1 MMDRNP
7 ERLWTGVCVL
17 EEVSI
22 ARRADGK
29 SAVVLVVKEG
39 GLRSLE
45 RFLRGGAAMPPPRPG
60 DEGGDNGD

>member
-45 RFLRGGAAMPPPRPG
+45 RFLRGGAAAPSPRP
-60 DEGGDNGD
+60 EEKGGDNGD

>member
-1 MMDRNP
+1 MERNP
-7 ERLWTGVCVL
+7 ERLWAGVCVL

-45 RFLRGGAAMPPPRPG
+45 RFLRGGAAVAPRG
-60 DEGGDNGD
+60 SGNKGGDNGD